1 MGETLAGQPRQ
12 TLLERYL
19 SEMYLRRDIFS
30 YRNAPL
36 EAKKRVLRAK
46 LHLGNTQQFSNVWI
60 RSSKAHMERLIDIN
74 FRTILDMIP
83 GGNDMTVT
91 NSGRITKRNKYLD

>member
-36 EAKKRVLRAK
+36 DRSVRVEDVARGDVL
-46 LHLGNTQQFSNVWI
+46 V
-60 RSSKAHMERLIDIN
+60 RS
-74 FRTILDMIP
+74 
-83 GGNDMTVT
+83 
-91 NSGRITKRNKYLD
+91 